1 MPEICTCGAQL
12 PPDAIFCHKCGKP
25 QRDVAPVEPEPHA
38 AEPPPFRPVAPPQ
51 APPLTFHNPVALRIA
66 VVVGLVATCLF
77 FLPYLNWLAAGYFA
91 VFFYRRRTGQVLS
104 IGLGLKMGWITGLVM
119 FALAAAMTAGF
130 AILLNTPGAM
140 EVFQAQLKTVA
151 DAKTQEAA
159 RGIIQVLQSRT
170 DFAAFLL
177 DLFVFIT
184 GLSMAGGALGAK
196 LVGHGP

>member
-1 MPEICTCGAQL
+1 
-12 PPDAIFCHKCGKP
+12 
-25 QRDVAPVEPEPHA
+25 
-38 AEPPPFRPVAPPQ
+38 
-51 APPLTFHNPVALRIA
+51 
-66 VVVGLVATCLF
+66 
-77 FLPYLNWLAAGYFA
+77 
-91 VFFYRRRTGQVLS
+91 
-104 IGLGLKMGWITGLVM
+104 MGWITGLVM

-196 LVGHGP
+196 LVGHGH